1 MIIETIYR
9 ALETLRL
16 LTSFHGT
23 LTFHEVAKP
32 TWTDPNLWL
41 APVATL
47 CSALL
52 ALFAA
57 YLTIKKMRKQISLSD
72 QHLSETQK
80 TRKIAAKLDIAKD
93 AKKQL
98 SEISTSITPTNDK
111 MMDLLIQKLKVEGKI
126 SETPETNISYAHDF
140 GQKISIICVTGQSGT
155 HNTTI
160 PFIGPIGI
168 IFSAIDMLGA
178 VEARKKYLNPQDD
191 FFQIR
196 AQIRSYI
203 NILEILIL
211 TTEDLLMEGYDFTDA
226 AALVANSQHPAEL
239 LHQIGA
245 INISFLG
252 RLKRISCFSSVR
264 PRPFKLDLR
273 ETLLIDLKQNMD
285 ISEALSATD
294 IAVNIKPF
302 DDQQNQNFIVETLTS
317 PKRKFIKRYGEW
329 REVTGQES
337 S

>member
-203 NILEILIL
+203 NILEILIFSIAPINMGDEVTL
-211 TTEDLLMEGYDFTDA
+211 SYFGVQALELEPRNDF
-226 AALVANSQHPAEL
+226 
-239 LHQIGA
+239 
-245 INISFLG
+245 
-252 RLKRISCFSSVR
+252 
-264 PRPFKLDLR
+264 LR
-273 ETLLIDLKQNMD
+273 ERFGFDCGCKLCRDRGELNSAEVQARLD
-285 ISEALSATD
+285 I
-294 IAVNIKPF
+294 
-302 DDQQNQNFIVETLTS
+302 LTH
-317 PKRKFIKRYGEW
+317 KLE
-329 REVTGQES
+329 
-337 S
+337 